1 MLLFIVT
8 ILAVYSMFFKK
19 SCFAGEKEYR
29 IIFSCIHNGTGK
41 REKLSEKQYF
51 RAKDEVLIPFVK
63 KKFEPDISLESI
75 LVGPKN
81 NSDLAVKGLKYFFRN
96 KKMNINISKSEIP
109 LRY

>member
-1 MLLFIVT
+1 MSIQYEVCTVLA
-8 ILAVYSMFFKK
+8 ILGSDPVKK
-19 SCFAGEKEYR
+19 MCICKNYHGEQ
-29 IIFSCIHNGTGK
+29 
-41 REKLSEKQYF
+41 EKLSEKQYF
-51 RAKDEVLIPFVK
+51 RVKDEVLIPFVK
-63 KKFEPDISLESI
+63 KKFEPEISLESI